1 MDKYINHL
9 KEMTANFSYYEFIE
23 LLKDIDN
30 DIVNGN
36 IESIGPEFI
45 HYFNQIM
52 GLVNEQYIVDGK
64 PGTLGHMLLENS
76 LINKQKISPT
86 LIMYF
91 YIEQKDKLGLNNT
104 YNNIKFTDRNEVS
117 TMGVTI
123 GNPLTLKLNLNYLKK
138 TDDVDSYNYEIM
150 EGLLHEIT
158 HVYQYNVSKDT
169 DNLFAKLTYYDIES
183 YLAIF
188 KYLSETE
195 RNIIYSSV
203 LSEFMANEQSKSYM
217 LNIAGNHPEYFN
229 QQLIEKKKIQYIKE
243 RRSSPRQQFTES
255 LGFLRF
261 LYRDKMEL
269 IQPFFDKLEQIS
281 AESSKVEEELRTQG
295 ISEDISYNY
304 YNIFMNTL
312 YKFDGETLNFDNQ
325 SKIDIDT
332 HNMQISKPKTR
343 IRTIDNNIANNNGF
357 TSTMPLILV
366 GAILILG
373 IILAC
378 FII

>member
-9 KEMTANFSYYEFIE
+9 KEMATNFSYYEFIE
-23 LLKDIDN
+23 ILKEIDN
-30 DIVNGN
+30 EIVNGN

-45 HYFNQIM
+45 YYFNQIM

-64 PGTLGHMLLENS
+64 PGTLGHMLIENA
-76 LINKQKISPT
+76 LINKQRISPT
-86 LIMYF
+86 LMMYF

-123 GNPLTLKLNLNYLKK
+123 GNPLTLKLNLDYLKK

-217 LNIAGNHPEYFN
+217 LNIAENHPEYFN

-281 AESSKVEEELRTQG
+281 VESSKIEEELRTQG
-295 ISEDISYNY
+295 ISEDINYNY
-304 YNIFMNTL
+304 FNIFMNTL
-312 YKFDGETLNFDNQ
+312 YKFDGEKLNFDNQ
-325 SKIDIDT
+325 RQLAQ
-332 HNMQISKPKTR
+332 NMEVYKPKTR
-343 IRTIDNNIANNNGF
+343 IKKIDNNITNTNSGF
-357 TSTMPLILV
+357 TSIAFLV
-366 GAILILG
+366 SIG
-373 IILAC
+373 IILIFGIVLAC
-378 FII
+378 MIMK

>member
-9 KEMTANFSYYEFIE
+9 KEMATNFSYYEFIE
-23 LLKDIDN
+23 ILKEIDN
-30 DIVNGN
+30 EIVNGN

-45 HYFNQIM
+45 YYFNQIM

-64 PGTLGHMLLENS
+64 PGTLGHMLIENA
-76 LINKQKISPT
+76 LINKQRISPT
-86 LIMYF
+86 LMMYF

-123 GNPLTLKLNLNYLKK
+123 GNPLTLKLNLDYLKK

-188 KYLSETE
+188 KHLSETE

-217 LNIAGNHPEYFN
+217 LNIAENHPEYFN

-261 LYRDKMEL
+261 LYRDKTEL

-281 AESSKVEEELRTQG
+281 VESRKIEEELRTQG
-295 ISEDISYNY
+295 ISEDINYNY
-304 YNIFMNTL
+304 FNIFMNTL
-312 YKFDGETLNFDNQ
+312 YKFDGEKLNFDNQ
-325 SKIDIDT
+325 RQLAQ
-332 HNMQISKPKTR
+332 NMEVYKPKTR
-343 IRTIDNNIANNNGF
+343 VKTINTNVTNNNGF
-357 TSTMPLILV
+357 TSIISLIAV
-366 GAILILG
+366 SIILLLG

-378 FII
+378 LLL